1 MHDPSGHV
9 GRAGSAGGQCRWC
22 HGDARPPHEQGAGAL
37 CCVSDGAAVGADGG
51 RLGSRSLPPA
61 KACVGRRCLAPQGQ
75 GALPVCGIDAVCP
88 VGAKALQSG
97 APDFGLSRERAGSW
111 GALPIRN
118 GWQARR
124 GTGKGPRRFTIFR
137 TRKSQRSA
145 PSARPVFPTIP
156 QGERRA
162 LPAPAQGIHP
172 LRIPFWGNRRFLRR
186 PRPPKRRRRQAP
198 ARGPAAVYSLYRPLR
213 NETQQPRP
221 IRDGAGMRRLRAKGA
236 VSRHCRRRRR
246 PAARAGPRPLRSRPR
261 PRR

>member
-1 MHDPSGHV
+1 MSRGH
-9 GRAGSAGGQCRWC
+9 GRCGTFQLGWQREQTTAGS
-22 HGDARPPHEQGAGAL
+22 GAGACRL
-37 CCVSDGAAVGADGG
+37 QSGAFSDAA
-51 RLGSRSLPPA
+51 LPH
-61 KACVGRRCLAPQGQ
+61 QGQ

-124 GTGKGPRRFTIFR
+124 ETGKGPRRFTILR
-137 TRKSQRSA
+137 IRKSQRSA
-145 PSARPVFPTIP
+145 PSARPVLPTIP

-172 LRIPFWGNRRFLRR
+172 LRIPFWGTTAVPPQSPSPKTPQAAGLYSWACRRLLL
-186 PRPPKRRRRQAP
+186 PPPQPERNAAHPPP
-198 ARGPAAVYSLYRPLR
+198 ARGV
-213 NETQQPRP
+213 
-221 IRDGAGMRRLRAKGA
+221 GVRLPRAKGA

-246 PAARAGPRPLRSRPR
+246 PAARAGPRPLRLRPR

>member
-1 MHDPSGHV
+1 MLRFVPV
-9 GRAGSAGGQCRWC
+9 G
-22 HGDARPPHEQGAGAL
+22 
-37 CCVSDGAAVGADGG
+37 VGVRVDGG
-51 RLGSRSLPPA
+51 RLRSRSPPPA
-61 KACVGRRCLAPQGQ
+61 KACVGRRCLALRGQ
-75 GALPVCGIDAVCP
+75 GTLPVCGGDAVCP
-88 VGAKALQSG
+88 CGAKALQSG
-97 APDFGLSRERAGSW
+97 APGFGLSRERAGSW

-124 GTGKGPRRFTIFR
+124 GTGKVPRRFTIILR
-137 TRKSQRSA
+137 TCKIQLFA
-145 PSARPVFPTIP
+145 PSAHPIFHAVP

-172 LRIPFWGNRRFLRR
+172 LRIPFWGNRRFLRS

-213 NETQQPRP
+213 NETQHPRP

-246 PAARAGPRPLRSRPR
+246 RRPAARAGPRPLRLRPR